1 MAVNCWLVWTGTE
14 AASGDRVSDTR
25 LAAAAVILSVALDC
39 CVPDVAVRVTVPA
52 FEPTAMPAELMLA
65 TVESE
70 EIHCTELVTSF
81 EVESE

>member
-1 MAVNCWLVWTGTE
+1 MTL
-14 AASGDRVSDTR
+14 
-25 LAAAAVILSVALDC
+25 
-39 CVPDVAVRVTVPA
+39 PA

-70 EIHCTELVTSF
+70 EIHCTELVMSF

>member
-1 MAVNCWLVWTGTE
+1 MAVNCWLVLTGTE
-14 AASGDRVSDTR
+14 PASGEMAMDTR

-52 FEPTAMPAELMLA
+52 FEPTAMPAELMLP

-70 EIHCTELVTSF
+70 DIHCTELVMSF